1 MLKEEVVMEVGR
13 NIGLKKTVLEIG
25 VLLRGMGS
33 IEQRIKPYMGYPL
46 TSIDKYIT

>member
-25 VLLRGMGS
+25 VLLGMGS
-33 IEQRIKPYMGYPL
+33 IEQRIKPNMGYPL